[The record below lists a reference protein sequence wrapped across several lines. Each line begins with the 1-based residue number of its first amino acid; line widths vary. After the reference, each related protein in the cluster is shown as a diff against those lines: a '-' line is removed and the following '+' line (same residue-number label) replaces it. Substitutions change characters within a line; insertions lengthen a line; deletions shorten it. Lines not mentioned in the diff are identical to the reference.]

1 MVVASEK
8 GWRAMHHTK
17 KSNRSTA
24 EDVGEP
30 RPAQR
35 QDDTVR
41 PARRIPG
48 ELGIWVFVF
57 TDLLMFSAYFGAFM
71 YERGNNRQEFS
82 DGRAAMRTDFGL
94 ANTFLLLTASLLI
107 ALAVPAV
114 RDSVGRAA
122 RGYLL
127 GAGACGVLFVVN
139 KGFEWSA
146 EAAAGHTPQ
155 SSVFFQMYYV
165 LTGIHL
171 LHVVIAMVVIVLMW
185 RRTRPL
191 DGGPDTQ
198 QLRFIENGATFWHL
212 TDALWIVLF
221 TLFYLVR

>member
-1 MVVASEK
+1 
-8 GWRAMHHTK
+8 MHHTSK
-17 KSNRSTA
+17 GNRGTTESTDIA
-24 EDVGEP
+24 P
-30 RPAQR
+30 RTPR
-35 QDDTVR
+35 LQDDTVQ

-48 ELGIWVFVF
+48 ELGMWVFFF
-57 TDLLMFSAYFGAFM
+57 TDLMMFSAYFGAFM
-71 YERGNNRQEFS
+71 YERGNNLQEFS
-82 DGRAAMRTDFGL
+82 DGRSAMRTDFGL

-107 ALAVPAV
+107 ALAVSAV
-114 RDSVGRAA
+114 RDSAVRPA
-122 RGYLL
+122 RGLLL
-127 GAGACGVLFVVN
+127 GAGACGVAFVVN

-155 SSVFFQMYYV
+155 SSIFFQMYYV

-185 RRTRPL
+185 RLLRCVEGEP
-191 DGGPDTQ
+191 GSQ
-198 QLRFIENGATFWHL
+198 QVQFLENGATFWHL